1 MSKPNAG
8 RTLKKQ
14 PAVEVP
20 GFYKSPTG
28 LPYLARMGHGMSS
41 KQYYNVAKTLL
52 FRKDLLEDAEVF
64 RHVTLPHKTGYRPYV
79 RGFWRAVGGALS
91 NGDPDPA
98 DNNWKP
104 IGQQVNQ
111 FNVFWFADV
120 TEGNLVIG
128 YSVEYL
134 STTRTRPYEF
144 LIFIYNQESI

>member
-1 MSKPNAG
+1 MSKPRKG
-8 RTLKKQ
+8 RVLDKMPSSKI
-14 PAVEVP
+14 PA
-20 GFYKSPTG
+20 FYQSLVG

-41 KQYYNVAKTLL
+41 KQYYNIANTLF
-52 FRKDLLEDAEVF
+52 FRENLLESADTVY
-64 RHVTLPHKTGYRPYV
+64 VTLQHKTGYRPYIK
-79 RGFWRAVGGALS
+79 GFWRAVEGALS

-98 DNNWKP
+98 DNNWKS

-120 TEGNLVIG
+120 TEGSLKIG
-128 YSVEYL
+128 YNVEYL